1 MEKLSNLTNLW
12 ESTKDFFKRSET
24 VFYARLQTL
33 AGFALAVL
41 GTMDWAQIQ
50 TWDFTTPRQVAWL
63 GIGLVVNG
71 LVTEV
76 LRRRNM
82 NA

>member
-1 MEKLSNLTNLW
+1 MEKLSNFW
-12 ESTKDFFKRSET
+12 ESIKDFFKRSET
-24 VFYARLQTL
+24 IFYARLQTII
-33 AGFALAVL
+33 GFIIAVL
-41 GTMDWAQIQ
+41 GTIDWSQIQ
-50 TWDFTTPRQVAWL
+50 SWDFTTPRQTAWL

-82 NA
+82 P

>member
-1 MEKLSNLTNLW
+1 MEKLSNFW
-12 ESTKDFFKRSET
+12 ESIKDFFKRSET
-24 VFYARLQTL
+24 IFYARLQTII
-33 AGFALAVL
+33 GFIIAVL
-41 GTMDWAQIQ
+41 GTIDWSQIQ
-50 TWDFTTPRQVAWL
+50 SWDFTTPRQTAWL
-63 GIGLVVNG
+63 GIGLIVNG

>member
-1 MEKLSNLTNLW
+1 METLRKWWDN
-12 ESTKDFFKRSET
+12 TKDFFKRSET
-24 VFYARLQTL
+24 IFYARIQ
-33 AGFALAVL
+33 AIVGFGLAVL
-41 GTMDWAQIQ
+41 GSIDWSAIQ
-50 TWDFTTPRQVAWL
+50 SWDFTTPRQTAWL

-71 LVTEV
+71 FITEV

>member
-1 MEKLSNLTNLW
+1 MEKLSNFW

-24 VFYARLQTL
+24 VFYARLQTII
-33 AGFALAVL
+33 GFVLAVL
-41 GTMDWAQIQ
+41 GTIDWSQIQ
-50 TWDFTTPRQVAWL
+50 TWDFTTPRQTAWL

>member
-1 MEKLSNLTNLW
+1 MEKLANFW
-12 ESTKDFFKRSET
+12 DRTKAFFKRSET
-24 VFYARLQTL
+24 ILYARIQAI
-33 AGFALAVL
+33 AGLILAVL
-41 GTMDWAQIQ
+41 GSIDWSQIQ
-50 TWDFTTPRQVAWL
+50 TWDFTTPRQTAWL

-71 LVTEV
+71 FVTEI

>member
-1 MEKLSNLTNLW
+1 MEKLSNFW
-12 ESTKDFFKRSET
+12 ESIKDFFKRSET
-24 VFYARLQTL
+24 IFYARLQTII
-33 AGFALAVL
+33 GFIIAVL
-41 GTMDWAQIQ
+41 GTIDWSQIQ
-50 TWDFTTPRQVAWL
+50 SWDFTTPRQTAWL